1 VDCPYSFGDLLALK
15 WVGSPQ
21 ERINFIADGRSLT
34 AGADTASDLDL
45 ISWECAQRRGFKI
58 DTSESARTRVLL
70 ADEMIVETSGE
81 SAFPLLGSPNSTASV
96 CLSTSC
102 LAFLATLFLA
112 KSSWSK
118 WMHSTLA
125 TWYVWTRMFFIAC
138 VLRSTLGPI
147 QAFLTRKWASKTS
160 DTVQQEHDKAIEAE
174 IYRRNKANRA
184 LAKIKD
190 GIRAAAASK
199 AEEAKRRAFDAG
211 HSTCMHCIGTT
222 EGGEPSGE

>member
-125 TWYVWTRMFFIAC
+125 TWYVW
-138 VLRSTLGPI
+138 
-147 QAFLTRKWASKTS
+147 
-160 DTVQQEHDKAIEAE
+160 KAIEAE